1 MEFGDD
7 LDRIVAARKP
17 GFAFEIG
24 AMGSPTR
31 NFYKDAYAAQGYAD
45 VVENVQALW
54 LDKRR
59 DEAAAAVPDDMVIKG
74 NLLGTES
81 MVKDRIRAYAD
92 AGITTI
98 SVSPEGSSLAERV
111 ATLGR
116 FMLSSKP

>member
-1 MEFGDD
+1 M
-7 LDRIVAARKP
+7 
-17 GFAFEIG
+17 
-24 AMGSPTR
+24 
-31 NFYKDAYAAQGYAD
+31 
-45 VVENVQALW
+45 QALW

-116 FMLSSKP
+116 FMHLVEAVNRERTGQAKERGT